1 MCDHFVIEN
10 PKRRPDTAAGRDAW
24 YPYYAGFSGAFA
36 QSLIQS
42 AGLRQGSTFL
52 DPWNGSGTST
62 AAAVASGYRAMG
74 FDLNPVMAVV
84 AKARLLPNIDA
95 PSIAPLLSEITK
107 KSARQ
112 RIAAERDPLLTWFAP
127 SSAAAIRSIERAIH
141 GPLVSSDRMSRSVD
155 AASGMSSIAS
165 FFYLALFQ
173 TVRSLLSRF
182 KVSNPTWVTRPA
194 TVQSRAR
201 PSAAEIRR
209 IFRRQVSAMSASII
223 AEPREMHLA
232 NVQCTLGVSSSDDLP
247 IRANSVDLVLSSP
260 PYCTR
265 IDYGV
270 ATSPELAV
278 LGLEMDTQL
287 GELRGR
293 LIGTPTIHDSPTPPD
308 STWGPVCNAFLK
320 RVAGHPSKAAK
331 TYYYKTYVQYFGAIT
346 RSVSEIA
353 RCIKPNGNCIIVIQD
368 SYFKGIRADLA
379 TIFTE
384 IASAK
389 QLMLSRQ
396 VDFLMSRT
404 FAHINTKSRSYR
416 PSSTSVESVLCYTK
430 KSLTASHDGK

>member
-1 MCDHFVIEN
+1 MCDHYVIEN
-10 PKRRPDTAAGRDAW
+10 PKRRPDTATGRDAW

-36 QSLIQS
+36 RRLIQS
-42 AGLRQGSTFL
+42 AGLRQGSIFL

-112 RIAAERDPLLTWFAP
+112 HVTAEGDPLLTWLVP
-127 SSAAAIRSIERAIH
+127 SAATEIRSIERAIH
-141 GPLVSSDRMSRSVD
+141 VILVCADRASKSVD
-155 AASGMSSIAS
+155 TASDMSSIAS
-165 FFYLALFQ
+165 FFYLALFR
-173 TVRSLLSRF
+173 TVRSLLGRF
-182 KVSNPTWVTRPA
+182 EPSNPTWVTRPA
-194 TVQSRAR
+194 TLQSRIR
-201 PSAAEIRR
+201 PRSAEIRR
-209 IFRRQVSAMSASII
+209 IFRRQVSAMSASIV
-223 AEPREMHLA
+223 AEPRGSHLA
-232 NVQCTLGVSSSDDLP
+232 NVECRVGVSSSENLP

-278 LGLEMDTQL
+278 LGLRMDTQL
-287 GELRGR
+287 RELRGR
-293 LIGTPTIHDSPTPPD
+293 LIGTPTIHDSPRPPD
-308 STWGPVCNAFLK
+308 STWGPACNRFLK
-320 RVAGHPSKAAK
+320 QVAQHPSKAAK
-331 TYYYKTYVQYFGAIT
+331 SYYYKTYVQYFGAIT

-379 TIFTE
+379 MMFTE

-389 QLMLSRQ
+389 QLTLSRQ
-396 VDFLMSRT
+396 VDFPMSRT
-404 FAHINTKSRSYR
+404 FAYINTKSRGYR
-416 PSSTSVESVLCYTK
+416 SSGTSVESVLCYTK
-430 KSLTASHDGK
+430 N

>member
-10 PKRRPDTAAGRDAW
+10 PKRRPVAAEGRDGW

-36 QSLIQS
+36 RRLIQS
-42 AGLRQGSTFL
+42 TGLRQGSTFL
-52 DPWNGSGTST
+52 DPWNGSGTGT
-62 AAAVASGYRAMG
+62 AAAVASGYRAIG

-84 AKARLLPNIDA
+84 AKARLLPNLDA
-95 PSIAPLLSEITK
+95 PSVAPLLSEITK

-112 RIAAERDPLLTWFAP
+112 RIAAEGDPLLTWFVP
-127 SSAAAIRSIERAIH
+127 SAATEIRSIERAIH
-141 GPLVSSDRMSRSVD
+141 VILVCADRASKSFD
-155 AASGMSSIAS
+155 AASDMSSIAS
-165 FFYLALFQ
+165 FFYLALFR
-173 TVRSLLSRF
+173 TVRSLLGRF
-182 KVSNPTWVTRPA
+182 KASNPTWVTRPA
-194 TVQSRAR
+194 TLQSRIR
-201 PSAAEIRR
+201 PRAAEISR
-209 IFRRQVSAMSASII
+209 IFRRQVSAMTASII
-223 AEPREMHLA
+223 AEPRESHLA
-232 NVQCTLGVSSSDDLP
+232 NVECTVGVSSSENLP

-278 LGLEMDTQL
+278 LGLKMDTEL
-287 GELRGR
+287 RELRGK
-293 LIGTPTIHDSPTPPD
+293 LIGTPTIHDSPRLPD
-308 STWGPVCNAFLK
+308 STWGPACDAFL
-320 RVAGHPSKAAK
+320 RQVARHPSRAAK
-331 TYYYKTYVQYFGAIT
+331 SYYYKTYLQYFDAIA

-384 IASAK
+384 IASTSE
-389 QLMLSRQ
+389 LMLSRQ
-396 VDFLMSRT
+396 VDFTMSRT
-404 FAHINTKSRSYR
+404 LAYINTKSRSYR

-430 KSLTASHDGK
+430 N

>member
-10 PKRRPDTAAGRDAW
+10 PKRPPVAAQGRDGW

-36 QSLIQS
+36 RRLIQS
-42 AGLRQGSTFL
+42 TGLRQGSTFL

-112 RIAAERDPLLTWFAP
+112 HINAEEDPLLTWFVP
-127 SSAAAIRSIERAIH
+127 SAATEIRSIERAIH
-141 GPLVSSDRMSRSVD
+141 VILVCADRTSKSVD
-155 AASGMSSIAS
+155 AASDMSSIAS
-165 FFYLALFQ
+165 FFYLALFR
-173 TVRSLLSRF
+173 TVRSLLGRF
-182 KVSNPTWVTRPA
+182 KASNPTWVTRPA
-194 TVQSRAR
+194 TLQSRIR
-201 PSAAEIRR
+201 PRAAEISR

-223 AEPREMHLA
+223 AEPRGSHLA
-232 NVQCTLGVSSSDDLP
+232 NVGCTVGVSSSENLP

-278 LGLEMDTQL
+278 LGLKMGAQL
-287 GELRGR
+287 RELRGS
-293 LIGTPTIHDSPTPPD
+293 LIGTPTIRDSPELPD
-308 STWGPVCNAFLK
+308 STWGPCCNAFLK
-320 RVAGHPSKAAK
+320 QVARHPSKAAK
-331 TYYYKTYVQYFGAIT
+331 SYYYKTYVQYFGAIT
-346 RSVSEIA
+346 RSASEIA
-353 RCIKPNGNCIIVIQD
+353 RCVRSNGNCVIVIQD

-379 TIFTE
+379 TMFTE
-384 IASAK
+384 IASVK
-389 QLMLSRQ
+389 RLVLSRR
-396 VDFLMSRT
+396 VDFPLSRT
-404 FAHINTKSRSYR
+404 FAYINTKSRSYG
-416 PSSTSVESVLCYTK
+416 SSATSVESVLCYTK
-430 KSLTASHDGK
+430 N

>member
-1 MCDHFVIEN
+1 MLDHFVIEN
-10 PKRRPDTAAGRDAW
+10 PKRRPDIAAGRDEW

-36 QSLIQS
+36 RRLIQS

-62 AAAVASGYRAMG
+62 AAAVASGHRAIG

-95 PSIAPLLSEITK
+95 PSIAPFLSDIMK
-107 KSARQ
+107 RSARQ
-112 RIAAERDPLLTWFAP
+112 HITAEDDPLLTWFAP
-127 SSAAAIRSIERAIH
+127 SAAAEIRSIERAIH
-141 GPLVSSDRMSRSVD
+141 GPLVCADRASKSID

-165 FFYLALFQ
+165 FFYLALFL
-173 TVRSLLSRF
+173 TVRSLIGRF
-182 KVSNPTWVTRPA
+182 KASNPTWVTRPA
-194 TVQSRAR
+194 TLQSRVR
-201 PSAAEIRR
+201 PGAAEIRS
-209 IFRRQVSAMSASII
+209 IFRQRVSAMSASII
-223 AEPREMHLA
+223 AEPRESHLA
-232 NVQCTLGVSSSDDLP
+232 NVECRVAVNSSEKLP
-247 IRANSVDLVLSSP
+247 IDANSVDLVLSSP

-278 LGLEMDTQL
+278 LGLKMDTQL
-287 GELRGR
+287 RELRGR
-293 LIGTPTIHDSPTPPD
+293 LIGTPTIQDSPRLPD
-308 STWGPVCNAFLK
+308 PTWGPACNRFLK
-320 RVAGHPSKAAK
+320 QVAQHPSKAAK
-331 TYYYKTYVQYFGAIT
+331 SYYYKTYVQYFGAIT

-396 VDFLMSRT
+396 VDFPMSRT
-404 FAHINTKSRSYR
+404 FAYINTKSRSYR

-430 KSLTASHDGK
+430 R